1 MSDLYAER
9 DIIEQEEFYTRHV
22 SAMTK
27 EGLDRKSDIA
37 AELAHRDISIERLQA
52 RVATLELAAQ
62 SDEPDLVWDYEN
74 QQDPGYEPQK
84 IVDTLADRMN
94 SGESHLFA
102 VACAKRMP
110 NREMHVSVSEDGEVS
125 WYWVNYSDQ
134 ELAQ

>member
-1 MSDLYAER
+1 MSSITERLADAVKLHPYIEDQSYSLVVDSLAE
-9 DIIEQEEFYTRHV
+9 
-22 SAMTK
+22 
-27 EGLDRKSDIA
+27 
-37 AELAHRDISIERLQA
+37 IERLKA

-94 SGESHLFA
+94 SGESQLFA

-110 NREMHVSVSEDGEVS
+110 NREMQISVSDEGEVS
-125 WYWVNYSDQ
+125 WQWVEQPKEKDD
-134 ELAQ
+134 E